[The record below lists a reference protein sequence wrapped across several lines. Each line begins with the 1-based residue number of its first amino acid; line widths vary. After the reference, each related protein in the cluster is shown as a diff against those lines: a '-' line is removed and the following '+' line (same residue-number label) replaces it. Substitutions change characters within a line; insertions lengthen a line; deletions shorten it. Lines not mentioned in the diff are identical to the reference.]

1 MRVRI
6 DRSTHTAAR
15 SKTKVFCT
23 YSKGESMT
31 RIERLEIG
39 SRMSQAVVHNGV
51 VYLAGQV
58 AADAQG
64 APVKEQTLNILQR
77 IDKLLAAA
85 GTDKTRLLSATIW
98 LADMATFADM
108 NSVWDKWVAEGATP
122 ARATVEAK
130 LASPVYTVEIAV
142 IAAV

>member
-1 MRVRI
+1 
-6 DRSTHTAAR
+6 
-15 SKTKVFCT
+15 
-23 YSKGESMT
+23 MT

-39 SRMSQAVVHNGV
+39 PRMSQAVVHNGV

-85 GTDKTRLLSATIW
+85 GTDKTKLLSATIW
-98 LADMATFADM
+98 LADMGTFAEM
-108 NSVWDKWVAEGATP
+108 NSVWDKWEAEGATP

-130 LASPVYTVEIAV
+130 LASPAYTVEIAV

>member
-1 MRVRI
+1 
-6 DRSTHTAAR
+6 
-15 SKTKVFCT
+15 
-23 YSKGESMT
+23 MT
-31 RIERLEIG
+31 RIERLESG
-39 SRMSQAVVHNGV
+39 PRMSQAVVHNGV

-64 APVKEQTLNILQR
+64 ASVKEQTQNILQR

-85 GTDKTRLLSATIW
+85 GSDKTKLLSATIW
-98 LADMATFADM
+98 LADMRTFDDM

-130 LASPVYTVEIAV
+130 LASTVYTVEIAV

>member
-6 DRSTHTAAR
+6 DEPNPRPFDLDQGLI
-15 SKTKVFCT
+15 KLFQ
-23 YSKGESMT
+23 GDSMT
-31 RIERLEIG
+31 RIERLEPG
-39 SRMSQAVVHNGV
+39 LRMSQAVIHNGV

-64 APVKEQTLNILQR
+64 APVKEQTVNILQR
-77 IDKLLAAA
+77 IDRLLAAA
-85 GTDKTRLLSATIW
+85 GTDKTKLLSATIW
-98 LADMATFADM
+98 LADIRTFDEM
-108 NSVWDKWVAEGATP
+108 NGAWDKWVAEGGTP

-142 IAAV
+142 IAAI